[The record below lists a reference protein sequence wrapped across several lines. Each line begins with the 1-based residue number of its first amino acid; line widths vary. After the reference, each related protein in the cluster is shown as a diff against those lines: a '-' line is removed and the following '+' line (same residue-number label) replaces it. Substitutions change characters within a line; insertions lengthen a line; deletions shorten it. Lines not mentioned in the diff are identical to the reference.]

1 MIDLKGKVAVVFG
14 LANKRSIAWGIAQ
27 KLSEAGA
34 TLAICYQNERLKKE
48 ADALIP
54 ELRDA
59 KAYQCDVSVDAEIDS
74 LFATLK
80 ETYGTLH
87 TIVHAVA
94 FAPADAIKNDFLLT
108 TREDFR
114 IAQDVSVYSLIA
126 VSRAAV
132 PLMTEGGSI
141 LTLTYY
147 GSTKVFPNY
156 NVMGVAK
163 AGLEAAVRYLAA
175 SLGAKNIR
183 VNAISAGPIKTLAAR
198 GIGDFSKEV
207 AAWVD
212 GIKAKSDIRI
222 PIFVVYGD
230 VDSAASTDATIPAGD
245 VLQHAIDNV
254 KKYNHISTKDRIETY
269 NSGYTAPY
277 DVLVPGAKV
286 VRAGADNR
294 YPQGRFKVYTYT
306 SDDAKPLNLF
316 SLTWVADLSHGG
328 DAREALCLV
337 PCGAGDGVLVDVQE
351 PAVLDD
357 RPTVDEGE
365 RDRGRRL
372 KGTLLHP
379 IFSLC
384 FGRLFGPLLGALVAL
399 VLLGMPVVVQAVMP
413 AACEC
418 MHEVSSAP
426 QPCSEHSPTPCKGF
440 AAACQGAMSCLSISS
455 LPGQEISTAAWLE
468 VSRVTYSGG
477 NFIPYGRSAK
487 PLLGPPITI

>member
-54 ELRDA
+54 ELKDA
-59 KAYQCDVSVDAEIDS
+59 KAYQCDVSVDAEIDT

-87 TIVHAVA
+87 IIVHAVA

-114 IAQDVSVYSLIA
+114 IAHDVSVYSLIA

-163 AGLEAAVRYLAA
+163 AGLEATVRYLAA

-198 GIGDFSKEV
+198 GIGDFSKILDAVTER
-207 AAWVD
+207 APLHRNVD
-212 GIKAKSDIRI
+212 
-222 PIFVVYGD
+222 
-230 VDSAASTDATIPAGD
+230 
-245 VLQHAIDNV
+245 Q
-254 KKYNHISTKDRIETY
+254 
-269 NSGYTAPY
+269 
-277 DVLVPGAKV
+277 
-286 VRAGADNR
+286 
-294 YPQGRFKVYTYT
+294 
-306 SDDAKPLNLF
+306 
-316 SLTWVADLSHGG
+316 
-328 DAREALCLV
+328 
-337 PCGAGDGVLVDVQE
+337 
-351 PAVLDD
+351 
-357 RPTVDEGE
+357 
-365 RDRGRRL
+365 
-372 KGTLLHP
+372 
-379 IFSLC
+379 
-384 FGRLFGPLLGALVAL
+384 
-399 VLLGMPVVVQAVMP
+399 
-413 AACEC
+413 
-418 MHEVSSAP
+418 
-426 QPCSEHSPTPCKGF
+426 
-440 AAACQGAMSCLSISS
+440 
-455 LPGQEISTAAWLE
+455 LE
-468 VSRVTYSGG
+468 VGGAALFLASDLASGITGEVTHVDCGF
-477 NFIPYGRSAK
+477 N
-487 PLLGPPITI
+487 ITGL